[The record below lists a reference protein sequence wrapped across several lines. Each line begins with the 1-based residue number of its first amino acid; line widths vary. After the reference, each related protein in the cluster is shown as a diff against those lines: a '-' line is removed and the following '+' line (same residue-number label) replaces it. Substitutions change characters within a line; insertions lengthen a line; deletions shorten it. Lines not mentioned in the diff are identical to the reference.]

1 MKDTLVPGITHTH
14 RFTITEEKTVP
25 YLYPE
30 SPDFVAMPKVL
41 ATGFMV
47 GLMEWAC
54 LEALKPHLDDGEG
67 SLGIRIDVSHTAP
80 TPPGMEVTVDV
91 ECLKVDGRRVTFR
104 IIARDEVEVIGE
116 ARHERFVVRWDR
128 FNEKLA
134 QKIAA
139 AKAG

>member
-1 MKDTLVPGITHTH
+1 MKDTLFPGLTHTH
-14 RFTITEEKTVP
+14 RFTLPAEKTVP
-25 YLYPE
+25 YLYPD
-30 SPDFVAMPKVL
+30 SPDFVATPTAL

-91 ECLKVDGRRVTFR
+91 ECLDVDGRRVTFR
-104 IIARDEVEVIGE
+104 VTARDEVEVIGK